1 MLRDAL
7 TVSALIAVVLLVR
20 AIFKTHVPKR
30 MLYALWLVVLLK
42 LCLPGTTVSLPVLP
56 AEEEPITP
64 VQQVETE
71 TPVQAT
77 PAVQQPAQAVTLP
90 QTTTV
95 QPAQTTITQPQEAA
109 KPAAVPLLMTAP
121 MLLIWFGGS
130 VLLGLW
136 LLITWL
142 VFTVR
147 LHHDR
152 KLLEKRGRTR
162 IYVSGSVKSPCL
174 AGLFPAVYLT
184 ADVPQSDAA
193 ELIVQHELTHLRHLD
208 PLWSLCRA
216 AAVTVYWWN
225 PFIWLAVIVS
235 KRDAELACDE
245 AVAAKLSSEQRLAYA
260 RAILAQAPRRAAALS
275 LAGPP
280 VKERIVF
287 LSKKQRTS
295 VLCVVLAL
303 LLTVAAAGC
312 SFTRLTSKDEDPEA
326 AHQEALKSVLKS
338 DVSLT
343 QEQID
348 AVNAVFADYA
358 LSTDDT
364 LGHFA
369 VNGFF
374 TSTYDDVRE
383 LNLKE
388 FLTYFGE
395 CGEEDISEEEFAQ
408 LNADWGFRVDSVADC
423 PLPIHRYP
431 ASAVEG
437 VLRRFAGIGLADLK
451 DMQEPFSGYTYLE
464 STDAFYNTTSD
475 YSPGDFTCTSGSID
489 AFGEYVQLY
498 GWASRFPGESILRL
512 EKSGDHWY
520 IKSFTLEIP
529 ESELTAAEDPVPTTE
544 PGYPLGL
551 LLTQETA
558 MRKDAADTAELCDCW
573 PLQEGEYVTALTERT
588 VDGELW
594 YLVECTPF
602 DTPADTRGW
611 VKAEVTERY
620 TVRNMWSCT
629 APLYLVDGAQYYD
642 GTGEHTLSEADPR
655 GPYRITSYDEA
666 NYRYHLSGTGGA
678 EIEIGGFDMIQ
689 FPALP
694 ADDPETISYQVQQKL
709 AYASWNQ
716 AMTEEYEDTIRSF
729 EGADYRD
736 GWGVGQ
742 YPHYYKTLADFFV
755 SSPEYRGLLADD
767 AVWTLDMMADGLIMR
782 VNMTQGDAYLGL
794 YYSVV
799 THDLCVAPDELLG
812 DENEAVLSAAEWFR
826 SNISENNNGM
836 NLYAMMLTSSYRDPR
851 GIDLSKLFYNGL
863 YDDSNVITEEERA
876 AVSQVNSLA
885 DHLDIIK
892 ITRTQMDETLQKL
905 TGLKLDETDKIGL
918 DQFVYLKDFDAYYLV
933 HSDAIDPRCRM
944 LSASRNADGSVN
956 LICKRDTGS
965 AAVLLLRTI
974 TGWQITANELFP
986 E

>member
-7 TVSALIAVVLLVR
+7 TVSALIAVVLLVQ

-30 MLYALWLVVLLK
+30 MVYALWLVVLLK
-42 LCLPGTTVSLPVLP
+42 LCLPGTAVSLPLLP
-56 AEEEPITP
+56 AEEATAP
-64 VQQVETE
+64 VQQVEAE
-71 TPVQAT
+71 TPVHAT
-77 PAVQQPAQAVTLP
+77 PAVQQPAQTVTLP
-90 QTTTV
+90 QA
-95 QPAQTTITQPQEAA
+95 PAQTITQTQPQETA
-109 KPAAVPLLMTAP
+109 KPVRAPLLTAP
-121 MLLIWFGGS
+121 MLLVWFGGS

-136 LLITWL
+136 LLVTWL

-147 LHHDR
+147 LYKDR
-152 KLLEKRGRTR
+152 QLLGRRGRTR

-174 AGLFPAVYLT
+174 AGLIPAVYLT

-208 PLWSLCRA
+208 PLWSLCRT
-216 AAVTVYWWN
+216 AAVIVYWWN
-225 PFIWLAVIVS
+225 PFIWLAAIVS

-260 RAILAQAPRRAAALS
+260 RAILEQAPRKAAALS

-295 VLCVVLAL
+295 VLCVLLAL
-303 LLTVAAAGC
+303 LLTVTAAGC
-312 SFTRLTSKDEDPEA
+312 SFTRLTAKHEDPEA
-326 AHQEALKSVLKS
+326 AHQEALKS

-374 TSTYDDVRE
+374 TSTYGDVRE

-388 FLTYFGE
+388 FLAYFGE

-408 LNADWGFRVDSVADC
+408 LKDKWDDFKAERLEDF

-475 YSPGDFTCTSGSID
+475 YNPGDFTCTYGSLD

-498 GWASRFPGESILRL
+498 GRATRFPGEVMLRL
-512 EKSGDHWY
+512 EKDGDNWY

-529 ESELTAAEDPVPTTE
+529 ADALPVEDPIPTTE

-558 MRKDAADTAELCDCW
+558 MRKDAADTAELCDGR
-573 PLQEGEYVTALTERT
+573 PLQEGEYVQALTERT
-588 VDGELW
+588 VDGQLW

-611 VKAEVTERY
+611 VRADVTEPY

-629 APLYLVDGAQYYD
+629 APLYLVDGARYYD
-642 GTGEHTLSEADPR
+642 ETGAHTLSDADPR

-666 NYRYHLSGTGGA
+666 NYRYHLSGAGGS
-678 EIEIGGFDMIQ
+678 EIEVGSFDMIQ

-709 AYASWNQ
+709 AHARWQ
-716 AMTEEYEDTIRSF
+716 QPMTADYEDQIRSF

-755 SSPEYRGLLADD
+755 EFFQYRDVLEPD
-767 AVWTLDMMADGLIMR
+767 AVWSRDLAADGTVMR
-782 VNMTQGDAYLGL
+782 IDMQRGDTSVGL
-794 YYSVV
+794 FYSIE
-799 THDLCVAPDELLG
+799 THDLCVAPEG
-812 DENEAVLSAAEWFR
+812 E
-826 SNISENNNGM
+826 
-836 NLYAMMLTSSYRDPR
+836 
-851 GIDLSKLFYNGL
+851 
-863 YDDSNVITEEERA
+863 
-876 AVSQVNSLA
+876 
-885 DHLDIIK
+885 
-892 ITRTQMDETLQKL
+892 
-905 TGLKLDETDKIGL
+905 
-918 DQFVYLKDFDAYYLV
+918 
-933 HSDAIDPRCRM
+933 
-944 LSASRNADGSVN
+944 
-956 LICKRDTGS
+956 
-965 AAVLLLRTI
+965 
-974 TGWQITANELFP
+974 
-986 E
+986 